1 MKKNCEIVL
10 VNTQLP
16 ENLGSVARGML
27 NFNFERLRIVNPK
40 FAMNHEKIVP
50 LSAGAEKV
58 LKKSKVFNS
67 FAESINDLNYVVGM
81 TNRFRAIKKKQINL
95 EKIIDLIANKN
106 NLVGLVF
113 GPEKSGLDNDHI
125 SLCDYVFK
133 IDTNPKFSSLNLSHA
148 VTIVCNK
155 IFEILQKT
163 KKTVNLRHKKMAK
176 KNDLI
181 LFYKILEKSLDES
194 NFFKVEERKKVIFR
208 KIKNIFSKAEL
219 TLVEIRTLISIIKSL
234 KK

>member
-1 MKKNCEIVL
+1 MKKSCEIVL

-27 NFNFERLRIVNPK
+27 NFNFEKLRIVNPK
-40 FAMNHEKIVP
+40 FPLTHEKIVP

-58 LKKSKVFNS
+58 LKKSKIFNS
-67 FAESINDLNYVVGM
+67 FTESINDLNYVIGM
-81 TNRFRAIKKKQINL
+81 TNRFRAIKKKEINL
-95 EKIIDLIANKN
+95 EKIINLIANKN
-106 NLVGLVF
+106 NSVGLVF

-148 VTIVCNK
+148 VTIVCSK
-155 IFEILQKT
+155 VYEILAKT
-163 KKTVNLRHKKMAK
+163 KKTVNLRDKKVAK

-194 NFFKVEERKKVIFR
+194 NFFKVEERKRVIFQ
-208 KIKNIFSKAEL
+208 KIKNIFSKTEL
-219 TLVEIRTLISIIKSL
+219 TAVEIRTLISIIKNL

>member
-40 FAMNHEKIVP
+40 FNMNHEKIVP

-163 KKTVNLRHKKMAK
+163 KKTVNFKDKKVAK

-181 LFYKILEKSLDES
+181 LFYKILEISLDES